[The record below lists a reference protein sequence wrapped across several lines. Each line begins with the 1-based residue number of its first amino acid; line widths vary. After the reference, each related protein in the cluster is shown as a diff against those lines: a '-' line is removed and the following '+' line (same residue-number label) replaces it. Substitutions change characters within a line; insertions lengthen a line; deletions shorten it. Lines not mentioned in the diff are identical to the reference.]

1 MKPADYDILLSEPD
15 FGDLERQMV
24 NAVMGSPYITAG
36 PLTERLEA
44 AVAERLGRRHALCL
58 SSSTLALWLILRAAG
73 IGPGS
78 DVVAPSYGWR
88 QLADGAVFAGVGV
101 VFADVDYW
109 SGCLTAEK
117 VAARLTPQTRALVV
131 ANANGHP
138 APWAELRALAGAHGL
153 LLIED
158 STEAV
163 GSVYQGRAVGSFGDC
178 AIFDFTQPGPIA
190 CSAGAVIVT
199 DDIDLASRLRLL
211 RDRRLSDRGS
221 VVAGGLPV
229 AQLAMGELNAGL
241 GLAQWTRLDE
251 LLGQRKTIEAHYLE
265 VIQSFEGIKPPYAAP
280 DVDEVHWFLALVHL
294 GTRFSRASRDDIVD
308 DLATAGVEAAAYC
321 LPLHRQARYFD
332 KQRPRQ
338 DLWVT
343 DKLADRALALPFHRH
358 LDMDE
363 VSFIVQ
369 TAKDASINVGA
380 GSAIYL

>member
-101 VFADVDYW
+101 VFAVVDYW

-229 AQLAMGELNAGL
+229 ANLAMGELNAGL

>member
-1 MKPADYDILLSEPD
+1 VKPADYDILLSEPD

-101 VFADVDYW
+101 VFAVVDYW

-229 AQLAMGELNAGL
+229 ANLAMGELNAGL